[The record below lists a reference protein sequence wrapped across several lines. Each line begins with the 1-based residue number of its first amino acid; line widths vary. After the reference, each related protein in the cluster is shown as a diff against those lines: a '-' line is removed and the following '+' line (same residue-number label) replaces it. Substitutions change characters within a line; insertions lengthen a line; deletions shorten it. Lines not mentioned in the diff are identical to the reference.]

1 MAPLEDRGP
10 ARIPMELE
18 QLVSF
23 VRYQRGQKQ
32 GWDSLDEVMTVVLE
46 AKERV
51 DAAEATVLACTKQV
65 EEIKGSLIQLDV
77 TLVNKKAEVEAAL
90 AKAYDG
96 IDEKIASHKV
106 EAERAVKGTFDLLND
121 IKGQTAAAQAD
132 LEVVRAEWRT
142 ANAEKTKVESDLAAV
157 RKVLADIKATL

>member
-1 MAPLEDRGP
+1 
-10 ARIPMELE
+10 MELE

-23 VRYQRGQKQ
+23 VRYQHGQKQ
-32 GWDSLDEVMTVVLE
+32 GWDSLDEVLTVVLE

-77 TLVNKKAEVEAAL
+77 TLVNKKTEVEAAL
-90 AKAYDG
+90 AKAYNG
-96 IDEKIASHKV
+96 IDEKIALHKA

-132 LEVVRAEWRT
+132 LEAVRAELKT
-142 ANAEKTKVESDLAAV
+142 ANSDKIRVESDLLAI
-157 RKVLADIKATL
+157 RKQLADIKATL

>member
-1 MAPLEDRGP
+1 
-10 ARIPMELE
+10 MEIE

-32 GWDSLDEVMTVVLE
+32 GWDSLDEVLTVVLE

-51 DAAEATVLACTKQV
+51 DAAQKEVASCEAQV
-65 EEIKGSLIQLDV
+65 QSMKDTLVQLDV
-77 TLVNKKAEVEAAL
+77 TVANKQVEVEAAL

-96 IDEKIASHKV
+96 IDEKIASHKA

-121 IKGQTAAAQAD
+121 MKGQTAAAQAD
-132 LEVVRAEWRT
+132 LEAVRAEWRT
-142 ANAEKTKVESDLAAV
+142 ANAEKIKVESDLTAV
-157 RKVLADIKATL
+157 RKLLADIKATL